1 MTISQADF
9 SRMNND
15 VNGNPRYCIHF
26 LALNTPAEN
35 ADYSGDFIT
44 RKYNLALARARKL
57 GGKKY
62 HNKQFGGGIV
72 FTTYNLRELCEQIN
86 AIRAALL
93 PPLAEAVNPKQ
104 LEFEF

>member
-1 MTISQADF
+1 MTISQSDF

-15 VNGNPRYCIHF
+15 SNGNPRYCIHF

-57 GGKKY
+57 GGRKF
-62 HNKQFGGGIV
+62 HNKQFGGGII
-72 FTTYNLRELCEQIN
+72 FGSIYNLGDLCE
-86 AIRAALL
+86 ALNSTMAGL
-93 PPLAEAVNPKQ
+93 K
-104 LEFEF
+104 

>member
-1 MTISQADF
+1 MTISQSDF

-15 VNGNPRYCIHF
+15 SNGNPRYCIHF

-57 GGKKY
+57 GGRKF
-62 HNKQFGGGIV
+62 HNKQFGGGII
-72 FTTYNLRELCEQIN
+72 FGSIYNLGDLCE
-86 AIRAALL
+86 AL
-93 PPLAEAVNPKQ
+93 NSTMKGIK
-104 LEFEF
+104 

>member
-1 MTISQADF
+1 MTILQSDF

-15 VNGNPRYCIHF
+15 SNGNPRYCIHF

-57 GGKKY
+57 GGRKF
-62 HNKQFGGGIV
+62 HNKQFGGGII
-72 FTTYNLRELCEQIN
+72 FGSIYNLGDLCE
-86 AIRAALL
+86 AL
-93 PPLAEAVNPKQ
+93 NSTMKGIK
-104 LEFEF
+104 

>member
-1 MTISQADF
+1 MTISQSDF

-15 VNGNPRYCIHF
+15 SNGNPRYCIHF

-57 GGKKY
+57 GGRKF
-62 HNKQFGGGIV
+62 HNKQFGGGII
-72 FTTYNLRELCEQIN
+72 FGSIYNLADLCESLNSTMKGI
-86 AIRAALL
+86 
-93 PPLAEAVNPKQ
+93 K
-104 LEFEF
+104 

>member
-1 MTISQADF
+1 MTLSQSDF

-15 VNGNPRYCIHF
+15 SNGNPRYCIHF

-57 GGKKY
+57 GGRKF
-62 HNKQFGGGIV
+62 HNKQFGGGII
-72 FTTYNLRELCEQIN
+72 FGSIYNLADLCESLNSTMKGI
-86 AIRAALL
+86 
-93 PPLAEAVNPKQ
+93 K
-104 LEFEF
+104 

>member
-1 MTISQADF
+1 MAISQSDF

-57 GGKKY
+57 GGRKF
-62 HNKQFGGGIV
+62 HNKQFGGGII
-72 FTTYNLRELCEQIN
+72 FGSIYNLSDLCE
-86 AIRAALL
+86 AL
-93 PPLAEAVNPKQ
+93 NSTMKGIK
-104 LEFEF
+104 

>member
-1 MTISQADF
+1 MTISQSDF

-15 VNGNPRYCIHF
+15 SNGNPRYCIHF

-57 GGKKY
+57 GGRKF
-62 HNKQFGGGIV
+62 HNKQFGGGII
-72 FTTYNLRELCEQIN
+72 FGSIYNLADLCE
-86 AIRAALL
+86 ALNSTMAGL
-93 PPLAEAVNPKQ
+93 K
-104 LEFEF
+104 

>member
-1 MTISQADF
+1 MTISQSDF

-15 VNGNPRYCIHF
+15 SNGNPRYCIHF

-57 GGKKY
+57 GGRKF
-62 HNKQFGGGIV
+62 HNKQFGGGII
-72 FTTYNLRELCEQIN
+72 FGSIYNLADLCESLN
-86 AIRAALL
+86 STMAGL
-93 PPLAEAVNPKQ
+93 K
-104 LEFEF
+104 